1 MVYAPKFKG
10 WSGTFKTTK
19 SSQIKNNLYLVE
31 MKLINSKDSPSL
43 KLDWRMYLN
52 SKNEFKILDV
62 NIDGVSML
70 VTQRAEFISV
80 IKNSP
85 DGVMGLI
92 KKMKI
97 KTNS

>member
-1 MVYAPKFKG
+1 METP
-10 WSGTFKTTK
+10 T
-19 SSQIKNNLYLVE
+19 
-31 MKLINSKDSPSL
+31 
-43 KLDWRMYLN
+43 
-52 SKNEFKILDV
+52 KNEFKILDV

-97 KTNS
+97 KLFLIVSYFVNDHGRPGTEPPTTPL